1 MNMGYAIFGLA
12 VFISVS
18 AAVLFYKVFKN
29 IHHKTEEEAI
39 IARERL
45 LNIKFSN
52 YSMQRKFDE
61 MKLFLSQYGVSYIL
75 GSNITPQGYIIFKL
89 LFAALVVLGVF
100 LLLGGVAANIIICTA
115 AGIASYILFDAVI
128 KSNNDSDNDNMFE
141 DIKAIYQTMII
152 QSTAGV
158 FISDSLM
165 ECYRQVKNKRLKNAL
180 KDLTN
185 TIITKHDVEGAL
197 SVFSVKFKNQYID
210 SLVTT
215 IEQSLQSGQSVKLLE
230 DISKQLS
237 DVEHAM
243 HAKKQAA
250 MDTKVTIIQVLV
262 LAVIVIM
269 LIYGVF
275 VSIKGSIGTF

>member
-1 MNMGYAIFGLA
+1 MDIGYGILGTGI
-12 VFISVS
+12 FISILS
-18 AAVLFYKVFKN
+18 AVLFYKIFKS

-45 LNIKFSN
+45 LNVKFSN

-75 GSNITPQGYIIFKL
+75 GSNITPQGYMVFKL
-89 LFAALVVLGVF
+89 LFAAVVMLGVF
-100 LLLGGVAANIIICTA
+100 LLLGGGAVNIVICIS
-115 AGIASYILFDAVI
+115 AGIASYLLFDAVI
-128 KSNNDSDNDNMFE
+128 RSNNESDNDNMFE
-141 DIKAIYQTMII
+141 DIKTIYQTMII

-158 FISDSLM
+158 FISDSLI

-243 HAKKQAA
+243 HAKRQAA

-275 VSIKGSIGTF
+275 VSIKSSIGTF